1 MKRKNFRK
9 MAEILVLAVCV
20 WLLFGCS
27 HGSSSGEMAE
37 NENFEYGSTK
47 VTVFVP
53 DYAKSIKE
61 NTRVVA
67 TQTNAVKLAYKSG
80 DEFVWLEE
88 LDFSCAEKIET
99 EENSQESYVP
109 GSNYVFTFEGIP
121 CGIYAEG
128 EIEIHLL
135 DKNGKTV
142 SKGKNSKEIEILT
155 EETAVASFYAV
166 PVEVEAGDFSL
177 SENEMKFV
185 KIKTEAGYDY
195 EISVILGEND
205 SLYPNLA
212 VFYADG
218 SLKDLVCLENG
229 TLKLD
234 SAETNATYFV
244 GIWTVD
250 FEISSCSVVC
260 KKLENEVD
268 EDENKNCGNLIA
280 KIDFA
285 ESDFFCLNCG
295 IHYESQEEAE
305 KCCFEE
311 GCPNFGQP
319 EFVVAGQYK
328 MGVNGGFQKQAA
340 NEGFQTVNNIRVS
353 TKIDENFAVLEL
365 KSKEQQGFVEFSVE
379 KKMYLTV
386 TEILGS
392 SQKEQY
398 GISIASKDGEAS
410 FEGEIVSTEE
420 LPKTKTGSTDI
431 AGKKITL
438 TAGTYRLGAHQ
449 AGVKAKLSEL
459 LFEEFE
465 E

>member
-1 MKRKNFRK
+1 MKKENLKK
-9 MAEILVLAVCV
+9 MTEILVLAVCV
-20 WLLFGCS
+20 WFLFGCS
-27 HGSSSGEMAE
+27 HGSSGGGMAE

-53 DYAKSIKE
+53 DYAKIAKQ
-61 NTRVVA
+61 NARVVA
-67 TQTNAVKLAYKSG
+67 TQTNSVKLAYKSG

-88 LDFSCAEKIET
+88 LDFSCAEKTET
-99 EENSQESYVP
+99 EENSQENYVP
-109 GSNYVFTFEGIP
+109 GSNYIFTFEGIP

-142 SKGKNSKEIEILT
+142 SKGKNSKEVEILT
-155 EETAVASFYAV
+155 EETAAASFYAV
-166 PVEVEAGDFSL
+166 PVEFEEGDFAL
-177 SENEMKFV
+177 SKNEMKFV

-212 VFYADG
+212 IFYADG
-218 SLKDLVCLENG
+218 SLKDFVCLENG

-234 SAETNATYFV
+234 STAKNATYFV
-244 GIWTVD
+244 GVWTVD
-250 FEISSCSVVC
+250 FEISSCSVVS
-260 KKLENEVD
+260 KKLEIEVY
-268 EDENKNCGNLIA
+268 EDEKKNCGNLIA
-280 KIDFA
+280 KIDFG

-305 KCCFEE
+305 KCCFI
-311 GCPNFGQP
+311 
-319 EFVVAGQYK
+319 VVAGQYK

-353 TKIDENFAVLEL
+353 AKIDENFAVLEL
-365 KSKEQQGFVEFSVE
+365 KNKEQQGFVEFSVE

-386 TEILGS
+386 FEALGR
-392 SQKEQY
+392 SQKKLY
-398 GISIASKDGEAS
+398 GISIASKDGKAF
-410 FEGEIVSTEE
+410 FEEEIVSTED

-449 AGVKAKLSEL
+449 AEGNAKLSEL

>member
-1 MKRKNFRK
+1 M
-9 MAEILVLAVCV
+9 
-20 WLLFGCS
+20 S
-27 HGSSSGEMAE
+27 E

-53 DYAKSIKE
+53 DYERIAKQ
-61 NTRVVA
+61 NARVVA
-67 TQTNAVKLAYKSG
+67 AQTNSVKLAYKTG

-88 LDFSCAEKIET
+88 MDFSCAEKIET

-142 SKGKNSKEIEILT
+142 SKGKNFKEVEILT
-155 EETAVASFYAV
+155 EETSVASFYAV
-166 PVEVEAGDFSL
+166 PVEVEEGEFAL
-177 SENEMKFV
+177 AKNEMKFV

-212 VFYADG
+212 LFYADG
-218 SLKDLVCLENG
+218 SLKDFVCLESG
-229 TLKLD
+229 SLKLD
-234 SAETNATYFV
+234 SIETNATYFV

-250 FEISSCSVVC
+250 FEISSCSVVS

-268 EDENKNCGNLIA
+268 EDEKKNCGNLIA
-280 KIDFA
+280 KIDFG

-295 IHYESQEEAE
+295 IHYENQEEAE

-311 GCPNFGQP
+311 GCPNFGKP
-319 EFVVAGQYK
+319 KFVVAGQYK

-353 TKIDENFAVLEL
+353 AKIDENFVVLEL
-365 KSKEQQGFVEFSVE
+365 KNKEQHGFVEFTLE

-386 TEILGS
+386 TETLGS
-392 SQKEQY
+392 SQTKLY
-398 GISIASKDGEAS
+398 GISIASKDGKAV
-410 FEGEIVSTEE
+410 FEEEIVSTEE
-420 LPKTKTGSTDI
+420 LPKSKSESTDI
-431 AGKKITL
+431 AGKKMML
-438 TAGTYRLGAHQ
+438 TAGTYRLGAYQ
-449 AGVKAKLSEL
+449 ASVKSKLSEL
-459 LFEEFE
+459 LFEEVE